1 MTNALPI
8 FLMLGLITYSL
19 ILLALSIGTWRRP
32 AVGLGAVLCLYGL
45 KQWGQSSTA
54 FFSEYRQFTNYAVFV
69 ICVLGVIRASRM
81 RSCVFCNTSTTA
93 LLVLAMY
100 AYAFV
105 SISWAPDPQ
114 MSLDQWI
121 TSAPYLVTITL
132 LAPLLLTG
140 VNDTRTAFIATAL
153 AGAAICALALAF
165 GTWGDRGLVVFGHA
179 ALQDDS
185 NIYRYETNPLA
196 LSTLAGT
203 VFLICALSL
212 GRPNGLVMRLLAMG
226 CIPITLA
233 VILRSGSRGQIIASG
248 AGLVVALP
256 IAFRPRDGKSFAT
269 LIFIAVLVL
278 GLGWWAA
285 SLVDLNSSRW
295 SNTQASQDVEG
306 RLAMAQA
313 LLGASTS
320 NFLTT
325 IFGLGNSSAFKVV
338 GFYPHITG
346 LEVMAEEGIVGSAI
360 YFSILFLAF
369 RSVKRISGQFEMSES
384 ERNGLAILA
393 GLFVF
398 ELILSWKQGSLL
410 FSVYVFAYAIALAR
424 LEAPANARLWVRL
437 PIATAATATTPSP
450 PPFPNLLR

>member
-1 MTNALPI
+1 
-8 FLMLGLITYSL
+8 MLGLITYLL
-19 ILLALSIGTWRRP
+19 ILLTLLIGTWRRP

-45 KQWGQSSTA
+45 KQWGQSSTS
-54 FFSEYRQFTNYAVFV
+54 FFSEYRQFTNYAVFI
-69 ICVLGVIRASRM
+69 ICVLGVIRAART
-81 RSCVFCNTSTTA
+81 RSCVFCSTSTTA
-93 LLVLAMY
+93 MLVLTMY

-105 SISWAPDPQ
+105 TISWAPDPQ

-121 TSAPYLVTITL
+121 TSAPYLITITL
-132 LAPLLLTG
+132 LAPLLLS
-140 VNDTRTAFIATAL
+140 DIDDARTAFVATAF

-196 LSTLAGT
+196 LSSMAGT

-212 GRPNGLVMRLLAMG
+212 GRPNGLVMRLFAMA

-233 VILRSGSRGQIIASG
+233 VILKSGSRGQIIASG

-256 IAFRPRDGKSFAT
+256 IAFRPKDGRSFAT

-285 SLVDLNSSRW
+285 SFVDLNSSRW

-306 RLAMAQA
+306 RFAMAQA

-346 LEVMAEEGIVGSAI
+346 LEVIAEEGFVGATI
-360 YFSILFLAF
+360 YFSILFMAF
-369 RSVKRISGQFEMSES
+369 RSVKRISGYLKMNDSQ
-384 ERNGLAILA
+384 RNGLAILA

-424 LEAPANARLWVRL
+424 LEAPPIKRSPARLPAV
-437 PIATAATATTPSP
+437 TNTNP

>member
-1 MTNALPI
+1 
-8 FLMLGLITYSL
+8 MLGLTTYL
-19 ILLALSIGTWRRP
+19 FILLALLIGTWRRA

-54 FFSEYRQFTNYAVFV
+54 LFSQYRQFTNYAVFV
-69 ICVLGVIRASRM
+69 ICVLGVYRAARM
-81 RSCVFCNTSTTA
+81 RSCVFCDTSTTA
-93 LLVLAMY
+93 MLVFALY

-105 SISWAPDPQ
+105 TISWAPDPQ

-132 LAPLLLTG
+132 LAPLLLSG
-140 VNDTRTAFIATAL
+140 IDDARTAFMATAF

-165 GTWGDRGLVVFGHA
+165 GTWGDRGLVVFGHG

-196 LSTLAGT
+196 LSSMAGT

-212 GRPNGLVMRLLAMG
+212 GRPNRMAMRLFAMA

-248 AGLVVALP
+248 AGLIVALP
-256 IAFRPRDGKSFAT
+256 IAFRPKDGKSFAT
-269 LIFIAVLVL
+269 LLSVAVLVL

-295 SNTQASQDVEG
+295 SNAQASQDVEG
-306 RLAMAQA
+306 RFAMAQA

-320 NFLTT
+320 NFATT

-346 LEVMAEEGIVGSAI
+346 LEVIAEEGIIGAAI

-369 RSVKRISGQFEMSES
+369 RSVKRIDRRGLNDSQ
-384 ERNGLAILA
+384 RNALATLA

-424 LEAPANARLWVRL
+424 LEAPAGSLPERL
-437 PIATAATATTPSP
+437 PRVTMVNPR
-450 PPFPNLLR
+450 PFPNLLR